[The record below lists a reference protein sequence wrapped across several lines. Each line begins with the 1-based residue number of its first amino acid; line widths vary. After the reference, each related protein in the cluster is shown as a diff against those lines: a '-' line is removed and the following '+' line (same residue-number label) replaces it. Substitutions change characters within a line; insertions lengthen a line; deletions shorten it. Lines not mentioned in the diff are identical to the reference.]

1 MLIIKDINAEPRL
14 HEHYILKESTP
25 NKLESLTYIFCI
37 KYGRA
42 LMLVWIRQ
50 NVGKVYCLRQT

>member
-14 HEHYILKESTP
+14 HEHYILKEATP
-25 NKLESLTYIFCI
+25 NKLESLTYILCI

-42 LMLVWIRQ
+42 
-50 NVGKVYCLRQT
+50 